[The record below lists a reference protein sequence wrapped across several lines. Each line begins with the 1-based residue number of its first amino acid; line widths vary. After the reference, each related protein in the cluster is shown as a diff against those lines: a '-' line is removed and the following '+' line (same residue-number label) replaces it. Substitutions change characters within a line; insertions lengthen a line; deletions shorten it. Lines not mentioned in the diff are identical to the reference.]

1 MSTPQNDDE
10 ITPRADAKQG
20 ADTEQNTDA
29 KQGTDTKKDY
39 KRKSDNERLRHLKQ
53 KMEHLKNQHD
63 GLLARQ
69 RTRERKRETRRKI
82 IVGAIVL
89 TLAGESEKFREFL
102 RENLDH
108 SIKSERDR
116 ELLADLL
123 TKKSQK

>member
-1 MSTPQNDDE
+1 MSKPQNDDE

-20 ADTEQNTDA
+20 ADTE
-29 KQGTDTKKDY
+29 KDY
-39 KRKSDNERLRHLKQ
+39 KRKSDNERLRDLKQ